1 VPPAA
6 NVHLCQAAERPGL
19 RFTLADAGRPAG
31 GPVCPENAETD
42 SEFERLHL
50 NRWTTSEDRLATRA
64 DLAAC
69 TILPGPAPPVRG
81 TRYVATLDIGIVND
95 RTVLTVMHLE
105 ETPAGRRVVLD
116 RIERWQGS
124 RAAPVDLGEVR
135 DTLLALTMEYF
146 LR

>member
-1 VPPAA
+1 M
-6 NVHLCQAAERPGL
+6 
-19 RFTLADAGRPAG
+19 
-31 GPVCPENAETD
+31 
-42 SEFERLHL
+42 HL

-69 TILPGPAPPVRG
+69 TILPGPVPSVRG

-116 RIERWQGS
+116 RIEWFC
-124 RAAPVDLGEVR
+124 RAAGRLPSIWVR
-135 DTLLALTMEYF
+135 SGT
-146 LR
+146 RCWR